1 MVDKEVNFLSREIM
15 FAKVEKVVRL
25 VVVDMS
31 QR

>member
-1 MVDKEVNFLSREIM
+1 MVDKEANFLSRGIM